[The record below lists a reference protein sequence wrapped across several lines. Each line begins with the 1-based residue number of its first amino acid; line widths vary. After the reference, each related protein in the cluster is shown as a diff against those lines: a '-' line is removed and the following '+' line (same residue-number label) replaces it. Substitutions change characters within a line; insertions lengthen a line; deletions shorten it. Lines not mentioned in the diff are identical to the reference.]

1 MKAHAPCLY
10 LPAKLLE
17 AEPHLPAF
25 WPEYQVLPWQGGQP
39 NGQLALPEDTPAP
52 AGMGVV
58 RRFTYGPWGVV
69 RFAERL
75 PPLTIIEGASPDP
88 IASALS
94 RPASAAALARAP
106 DIIARLAAARLGG
119 RSGLPDPGG
128 TSLGLVIRS
137 TALVLDPCDPARRA
151 TAEEA
156 RQRAEACGL
165 PVRVFRDPFAP
176 DDAASLW
183 HESAGPFDPWSLLD
197 GAAALFAASRPMALL
212 AMAAGVRCA
221 DGPLADSDPVAVFA
235 RLITATRAADPFK
248 RSPCDLSEAIDL
260 LALWRAR
267 EAENRRFVACLG
279 IQTWKQERIGKLLAS
294 SRSGPEFFK
303 HPQKAITAAKSHS
316 GALLVWASSAKPA
329 LKPEARRAN
338 VALAFLEDGF
348 LRSAGIGAAFR
359 PGGSFILDQTGP
371 YYDPTIA
378 TDLEAMLNT
387 FVFSP
392 LLLKRAAALR
402 QTILAQ
408 GLTKYNLAGGE
419 PTITAPA
426 GRRLILVPGQVEDDA
441 AVIHGGGAIRSNLAL
456 LRAVRAAEPDAFL
469 IYKPHPDIEA
479 GFRQGR
485 IPKRKVDGL
494 ADLVVTQTP
503 ITALFAIVDA
513 VHCLTSLAGFEAL
526 LRGRPVTVWGQPF
539 YAGWGLTEDRG
550 PAFPAHRRR
559 HSLDL
564 DMLVAATLIL
574 YPRYIDPVTE
584 LPCPVE
590 VFLERLSQPELWPL
604 GRWAG
609 LRAMQGWARRHI
621 AQLLG
626 RA

>member
-1 MKAHAPCLY
+1 
-10 LPAKLLE
+10 
-17 AEPHLPAF
+17 
-25 WPEYQVLPWQGGQP
+25 
-39 NGQLALPEDTPAP
+39 
-52 AGMGVV
+52 
-58 RRFTYGPWGVV
+58 
-69 RFAERL
+69 
-75 PPLTIIEGASPDP
+75 
-88 IASALS
+88 
-94 RPASAAALARAP
+94 
-106 DIIARLAAARLGG
+106 
-119 RSGLPDPGG
+119 
-128 TSLGLVIRS
+128 
-137 TALVLDPCDPARRA
+137 
-151 TAEEA
+151 
-156 RQRAEACGL
+156 
-165 PVRVFRDPFAP
+165 
-176 DDAASLW
+176 
-183 HESAGPFDPWSLLD
+183 
-197 GAAALFAASRPMALL
+197 
-212 AMAAGVRCA
+212 
-221 DGPLADSDPVAVFA
+221 
-235 RLITATRAADPFK
+235 
-248 RSPCDLSEAIDL
+248 
-260 LALWRAR
+260 
-267 EAENRRFVACLG
+267 
-279 IQTWKQERIGKLLAS
+279 
-294 SRSGPEFFK
+294 
-303 HPQKAITAAKSHS
+303 
-316 GALLVWASSAKPA
+316 
-329 LKPEARRAN
+329 
-338 VALAFLEDGF
+338 
-348 LRSAGIGAAFR
+348 
-359 PGGSFILDQTGP
+359 
-371 YYDPTIA
+371 
-378 TDLEAMLNT
+378 MLNT

-456 LRAVRAAEPDAFL
+456 LRAVRTAEPDAFL

-485 IPKRKVDGL
+485 IPKREVDGL

>member
-1 MKAHAPCLY
+1 M
-10 LPAKLLE
+10 
-17 AEPHLPAF
+17 
-25 WPEYQVLPWQGGQP
+25 
-39 NGQLALPEDTPAP
+39 
-52 AGMGVV
+52 
-58 RRFTYGPWGVV
+58 
-69 RFAERL
+69 
-75 PPLTIIEGASPDP
+75 
-88 IASALS
+88 
-94 RPASAAALARAP
+94 
-106 DIIARLAAARLGG
+106 GG

-128 TSLGLVIRS
+128 ASLGLVIRS
-137 TALVLDPCDPARRA
+137 TALVLDPCDTARRA

-156 RQRAEACGL
+156 RQRAEASGL

-176 DDAASLW
+176 DEAASLW

-212 AMAAGVRCA
+212 AMAAGVRCT
-221 DGPLADSDPVAVFA
+221 DGPLADSDPVSVFA
-235 RLITATRAADPFK
+235 RLITATRAANPFK
-248 RSPCDLSEAIDL
+248 RTPCDLSEAIDL

-294 SRSGPEFFK
+294 SSSGPEFFK
-303 HPQKAITAAKSHS
+303 HPQKAITAAKSHA
-316 GALLVWASSAKPA
+316 GALLVWASSAQPS
-329 LKPEARRAN
+329 LRAETQRAD

-348 LRSAGIGAAFR
+348 LRSAGIGAAFH
-359 PGGSFILDQTGP
+359 
-371 YYDPTIA
+371 
-378 TDLEAMLNT
+378 T

-408 GLTKYNLAGGE
+408 GLTKYNLTGGE
-419 PTITAPA
+419 QTITAPA

-441 AVIHGGGAIRSNLAL
+441 SVIQGGGAIRSNLAL

-485 IPKRKVDGL
+485 IPKREVDGL

-503 ITALFAIVDA
+503 ITALFAKMDA

-526 LRGRPVTVWGQPF
+526 LRGCPVTVWGQPF
-539 YAGWGLTEDRG
+539 YGGWGLTEDRG

-559 HSLDL
+559 RHLDL

-590 VFLERLSQPELWPL
+590 LFLDRLARPELWPL
-604 GRWAG
+604 GRGAS
-609 LRAMQGWARRHI
+609 LRAMQGWARRSV
-621 AQLLG
+621 ARLFG